1 MVSNFMDEQEW
12 IKVFE
17 TTKMHQA
24 LIVQSTLHGHEIESV
39 ILNKQDSS
47 YITLGEIHVM
57 VKLEDSVDAMNIIE
71 EEIS

>member
-1 MVSNFMDEQEW
+1 MDEQEW

-17 TTKMHQA
+17 TTKMYQA
-24 LIVQSTLHGHEIESV
+24 LIVQSTLHGHGIESV

-57 VKLEDSVDAMNIIE
+57 VKLEDSVDAMNIIDK
-71 EEIS
+71 EIS

>member
-1 MVSNFMDEQEW
+1 MDEQEW

-24 LIVQSTLHGHEIESV
+24 LIVQSTLQGHEIESV

-57 VKLEDSVDAMNIIE
+57 VKLEDSIDAITIID

>member
-1 MVSNFMDEQEW
+1 MNEQEW
-12 IKVFE
+12 INIFE

-24 LIVQSTLHGHEIESV
+24 LIVQSTLQAHEIESV

-57 VKLEDSVDAMNIIE
+57 VKLEDSVDAVNIIE
-71 EEIS
+71 EEIA

>member
-1 MVSNFMDEQEW
+1 MNEQEW

-24 LIVQSTLHGHEIESV
+24 LIVQSTLQGYEIESV

-57 VKLEDSVDAMNIIE
+57 VKLEDSVEAMDIIE
-71 EEIS
+71 KEIS

>member
-1 MVSNFMDEQEW
+1 MNEQEW
-12 IKVFE
+12 IKNFE
-17 TTKMHQA
+17 TTKMYQA
-24 LIVQSTLHGHEIESV
+24 LIVQSTLRGHEIESV

-71 EEIS
+71 KEIS